1 MRQFHQTFP
10 IRYALRSELSWTHY
24 RMLMRVTDPKR
35 REFYLNE
42 SIESGWTARQLERQI
57 NSLFYERLL
66 ATQKDWRESVANE
79 IFTTEPKTDAD
90 YILKDPYVLEFLDLK
105 ENKKYL
111 ESELEQALID
121 NLQDFLLELGKG
133 FSFVA
138 RQKRITT
145 DRGH

>member
-1 MRQFHQTFP
+1 
-10 IRYALRSELSWTHY
+10 
-24 RMLMRVTDPKR
+24 MRVTDPKR